1 MATALIN
8 GVNYSWADVK
18 LVLFG
23 IPVVGITH
31 IEYGIKQKKEN
42 NYGMGTKPISRG
54 YGNEE
59 PTAKI
64 TVYKDYWLNVILAP
78 NTPSNNPLYI
88 PMFDIQVVYGSS
100 RVAAHL
106 DILASA
112 EFTDDALK
120 VSQGDSK
127 ILIELPLIIGDVI
140 HKY

>member
-1 MATALIN
+1 MATGLIN

-23 IPVVGITH
+23 VPVIGITH
-31 IEYGIKQKKEN
+31 IEYGVKQEKKN
-42 NYGMGTKPISRG
+42 NYGMGTKVVSRG

-64 TVYKDYWLNVILAP
+64 TVYKDFWMSVIMQAP
-78 NTPSNNPLYI
+78 GYNPNYI
-88 PMFDIQVVYGSS
+88 PPFDIQVVYGSS

-120 VSQGDSK
+120 VAQGDTK
-127 ILIELPLIIGDVI
+127 ILIEIPLIIADVI